1 MSPVALGLDILLVV
15 LLLAALAVGVR
26 LNRRLSALRE
36 GHQGFAK
43 AVAEL
48 DSAAARAEA
57 GLAHLRAAADE
68 THDQLLTRIETA
80 RGLIGRLETASALA
94 ERALEQAAAPAA
106 LAPRLSR
113 PLRFAEPPAAS
124 ASPFAPPPAQPE
136 QIREALIQRR
146 AAASD
151 DDLFEDQ
158 PRRSGGR

>member
-1 MSPVALGLDILLVV
+1 MSPVALGLDILLVC

-80 RGLIGRLETASALA
+80 RGLIGRLETASAVA
-94 ERALEQAAAPAA
+94 ERALDKAAAPPAPT
-106 LAPRLSR
+106 PRLSR
-113 PLRFAEPPAAS
+113 PLRFAEPPAVS
-124 ASPFAPPPAQPE
+124 TSPFAPPPAPPD

-146 AAASD
+146 SAAAA

-158 PRRSGGR
+158 PRRSGNR